1 MKRHFRRTIIRHYIR
16 ETLTAYGPEKA
27 NKIPY
32 VDKYWQYIT
41 VERGC
46 TAKYAHACINHL
58 NKFIDF
64 LELTY
69 NVFDFDPFNIEPYHI
84 RRYMMYL
91 KNDLG
96 NKPKTRNHKVNAIR
110 SYYAFLEGFE
120 YIEKDDDP
128 TQLIRRTRVP
138 RQLPIYLKYEE
149 AEALLTAAA
158 AGTHP
163 ERDVA
168 ILRLMLQTGMRVGE
182 VIRLRVKDINFEDRT
197 LFIQGK
203 GNQERLVPLT
213 DNTCAAIKN
222 YLAVREP
229 ASNQIEELFLN
240 KIKTPLRQG
249 TLYTFFKR
257 LCRKAEVHKP
267 NLSACHL
274 RHTCMT
280 LLLQEGADLMA
291 LKKLAGHKS
300 VRTTQIYL
308 SVSQKLLR
316 EAMKKHPLN

>member
-110 SYYAFLEGFE
+110 SYYAFLESFE

-128 TQLIRRTRVP
+128 T
-138 RQLPIYLKYEE
+138 
-149 AEALLTAAA
+149 
-158 AGTHP
+158 
-163 ERDVA
+163 
-168 ILRLMLQTGMRVGE
+168 
-182 VIRLRVKDINFEDRT
+182 
-197 LFIQGK
+197 
-203 GNQERLVPLT
+203 
-213 DNTCAAIKN
+213 
-222 YLAVREP
+222 
-229 ASNQIEELFLN
+229 S
-240 KIKTPLRQG
+240 
-249 TLYTFFKR
+249 
-257 LCRKAEVHKP
+257 
-267 NLSACHL
+267 
-274 RHTCMT
+274 
-280 LLLQEGADLMA
+280 
-291 LKKLAGHKS
+291 
-300 VRTTQIYL
+300 QIYQH
-308 SVSQKLLR
+308 VTF
-316 EAMKKHPLN
+316 AIPA